1 VYALEKIRETAAADP
16 AKLAVVHNGRPI
28 AYGEFW
34 RRIEGLQRSLRPLLP
49 ARGIAIISVDNL
61 LAAWILSFALRG
73 LGLDAAVTRTDE
85 QVELFAGLD
94 VACVIS
100 LTSENRRV
108 TAVPAGAKALRISD
122 PSLSAISETDPLP
135 PLPGGLLAGGQ
146 ILLTSGTTGESKKVL
161 LDYGCTLATIE
172 ARAANYHDLGDKY
185 RQLGPDNL
193 LNVFGLGLW
202 TGAGHLWPMVAW
214 CLGGGVVLYEGEEDF
229 HRALDWPGITHTRT
243 TPAYLALLM
252 AMPEGAFPYLP
263 DMQLTVV
270 SGGLTPAMARETRR
284 RLTPRILITLSATE
298 GGGFARTAIETDE
311 DLRWYRLDP
320 KRVVEVVD
328 DNDKALPPGE
338 LGRLRV
344 LQGQRQVSG
353 YFQDPETSA
362 KFFSDGWFYPGDM
375 AVLDGKGRIA
385 LYGRT
390 TDIVHIRG
398 SKYPAEPWERAIQEA
413 LECEGVCLLS
423 GSWRSEAEQLH
434 LFVESRKPISDQAL
448 ANAVRSTL
456 SGFPGVHIH
465 KIDALP
471 RTAGGKI
478 RRITLAQQLHDGVYG
493 QDA

>member
-1 VYALEKIRETAAADP
+1 MYALETIHRTAAAEPD
-16 AKLAVVHNGRPI
+16 KLAVVYNGRPL

-34 RRIEGLQRSLRPLLP
+34 RRLEACQASLRPLLT
-49 ARGIAIISVDNL
+49 AQGIAILLVDGL
-61 LAAWILSFALRG
+61 LAAWILSFAVRG
-73 LGLDAAVTRTDE
+73 LGLDAAVTRTGE
-85 QVELFAGLD
+85 QVELFAGLE

-100 LTSENRRV
+100 LISEGRRV
-108 TAVPAGAKALRISD
+108 TAAPAGAKVLRISD
-122 PSLSAISETDPLP
+122 PSLEPVSCDDPLP
-135 PLPGGLLAGGQ
+135 PLPEGLKAGGQ
-146 ILLTSGTTGESKKVL
+146 ILLTSGTTGDSKKVL
-161 LDYGCTLATIE
+161 LDYGCTRETIE
-172 ARAANYHDLGDKY
+172 ARVANYRDLGDKY
-185 RQLGPDNL
+185 RPMGADNL

-202 TGAGHLWPMVAW
+202 TGAGHLWPMVTW
-214 CLGGGVVLYEGEEDF
+214 CLGGGVVIHEGEADF

-243 TPAYLALLM
+243 TPAYMAALL

-298 GGGFARTAIETDE
+298 GGGFARTIIETDE

-328 DNDKALPPGE
+328 DNDQALPPGE

-344 LQGQRQVSG
+344 RQTQGGVSG

-362 KFFSDGWFYPGDM
+362 RFFSDGWFYPGDM

-398 SKYPAEPWERAIQEA
+398 SKYPAEPWERAIQEV

-423 GSWRSEAEQLH
+423 GSWRSESEQLH
-434 LFVESRKPISDQAL
+434 LFIESRKPISDEAL

-471 RTAGGKI
+471 RTASGKI

>member
-1 VYALEKIRETAAADP
+1 VALYALETIHQTAVAEPD
-16 AKLAVVHNGRPI
+16 KLAVVYNGRPV
-28 AYGEFW
+28 AYDEFW
-34 RRIEGLQRSLRPLLP
+34 RRIEACQRALRPLLP
-49 ARGIAIISVDNL
+49 SQGIAILAVDSL

-73 LGLDAAVTRTDE
+73 LGLDAAVTRIDE

-100 LTSENRRV
+100 LASEGRQV
-108 TAVPAGAKALRISD
+108 AAAPAGAKVLRIAD
-122 PSLSAISETDPLP
+122 PVLAAISEDDPLP
-135 PLPGGLLAGGQ
+135 PLPEGLKTGGQ
-146 ILLTSGTTGESKKVL
+146 ILLTSGTTGENKKVL
-161 LDYGCTLATIE
+161 LDYGCTEETIE
-172 ARAANYHDLGDKY
+172 SRVANYRDLGAKY
-185 RQLGPDNL
+185 RQMGPDNV

-202 TGAGHLWPMVAW
+202 TGAGHLWPMVTW
-214 CLGGGVVLYEGEEDF
+214 CLGGAVVLYGGEADF

-243 TPAYLALLM
+243 TPAYMAVLL
-252 AMPEGAFPYLP
+252 AMPEGSFPYLP

-320 KRVVEVVD
+320 KRIVEVVD
-328 DNDKALPPGE
+328 DNDEALPPGE

-344 LQGQRQVSG
+344 RQGRVSG

-398 SKYPAEPWERAIQEA
+398 SKFPAEPWERAIQEA

-423 GSWRSEAEQLH
+423 GSWRSESEQLH
-434 LFVESRKPISDQAL
+434 LFIESRKPISGQAL

-471 RTAGGKI
+471 RTASGKI

>member
-1 VYALEKIRETAAADP
+1 LYALEKIHQTAAAEPD
-16 AKLAVVHNGRPI
+16 KLAVVHNGRPVL
-28 AYGEFW
+28 YDEFW
-34 RRIEGLQRSLRPLLP
+34 RRIEACQRSLRPLLP
-49 ARGIAIISVDNL
+49 AHGIAVLAVDSL
-61 LAAWILSFALRG
+61 LAAWILSSALRG
-73 LGLDAAVTRTDE
+73 LGLDAAVTRIDE

-94 VACVIS
+94 VACVIT
-100 LTSENRRV
+100 LISEGRRI
-108 TAVPAGAKALRISD
+108 AAAPAGAKVLRIED
-122 PSLSAISETDPLP
+122 PSLAAMSGADPLP
-135 PLPGGLLAGGQ
+135 PLPEGLKTGGQ

-161 LDYGCTLATIE
+161 LDYGCTRATIE
-172 ARAANYHDLGDKY
+172 ARVANYRDLGDKY
-185 RQLGPDNL
+185 RRLGPDNL

-243 TPAYLALLM
+243 TPAYLALMM

-263 DMQLTVV
+263 DMQLTVT
-270 SGGLTPAMARETRR
+270 SGGLTPAMTREIRR

-298 GGGFARTAIETDE
+298 GGGFARTVIETDE

-328 DNDKALPPGE
+328 DNDKALAPGE

-344 LQGQRQVSG
+344 RQGAVSG

-362 KFFSDGWFYPGDM
+362 RFFSDGWFYPGDL
-375 AVLDGKGRIA
+375 AVLDGEGRIA

-398 SKYPAEPWERAIQEA
+398 NKFPAEPWERAIQEA

-423 GSWRSEAEQLH
+423 GSWRSESEQLH
-434 LFVESRKPISDQAL
+434 LFIESRRPISGQAL
-448 ANAVRSTL
+448 ASAVRASL

-465 KIDALP
+465 KIDAMP
-471 RTAGGKI
+471 RTASGKI